1 MIDTYYSMINNN
13 FAIQE
18 GTNKAILINS
28 IVLYA
33 RLIIVS
39 LCGFFTTRFALQA
52 LGIVDYGLF
61 SVLGGII
68 ALVDVANS
76 VMINTSTRFMT
87 VALGRGNKQE
97 INQQFNINFRIHAY
111 TAFFSLLIACT
122 IGYWYIFKYLNYA
135 GDIRNAVLVFT
146 LSILAADISMI
157 GIPYKGVITAKEN
170 FLVSSLPEV
179 ISSIIKLIISI
190 LLVHFFSHKL
200 LIYAGA
206 QSLLTIFPIVV
217 CYIYSKRQFPNIV
230 ELNKVV
236 DKSKY
241 KEVINFSGWTLYGT
255 LTCLAKGQGAS
266 IVVNLFFSTVMN
278 AALGVANI
286 LNGLINSIALN
297 LSQPMF
303 PQITKSYAAGDM
315 GRSIQLLCMT
325 TKFSYLI
332 ILLVSAPFLIDA
344 DWLIGLWLVD
354 VPPMTAKLT
363 CLLLIDLLVSSFN
376 SGVATIIKANGN
388 IGWYEFSGNTL
399 RLFAVVIAYFVLRD
413 GAPVETLLYI
423 YIICSAI
430 IIVINQIILHNIVR
444 VDNVILIKH
453 SYIPSIIVTA
463 LFSPFLMINITVNP
477 IYEILLGFTY
487 LSVLVWFIGFN
498 KKERNFVKIIFSNVI
513 NRLRKN

>member
-1 MIDTYYSMINNN
+1 MIKSNLT
-13 FAIQE
+13 IQE
-18 GTNKAILINS
+18 GTNKTIVINS

-33 RLIIVS
+33 RLIIVT

-52 LGIVDYGLF
+52 LGVVDYGLF

-111 TAFFSLLIACT
+111 TALFSLLLACT
-122 IGYWYIFKYLNYA
+122 VGYWYIFKYLNYA
-135 GDIRNAVLVFT
+135 GEIRNAILVFT
-146 LSILAADISMI
+146 FSIIAADISMI

-170 FLVSSLPEV
+170 FVVSSLPEV
-179 ISSIIKLIISI
+179 ISAIIKLIISI

-217 CYIYSKRQFPNIV
+217 CYIYSKKQFPDIV
-230 ELNKVV
+230 ALNKVV
-236 DKSKY
+236 DKTKY
-241 KEVINFSGWTLYGT
+241 KEVVNFSGWTLYGT

-266 IVVNLFFSTVMN
+266 IVINLFFTTVMN
-278 AALGVANI
+278 AALGVANM
-286 LNGLINSIALN
+286 LNSLISNIAQN

-315 GRSIQLLCMT
+315 DRSIQLLCMT

-344 DWLIGLWLVD
+344 NWIIGLWLVE

-363 CLLLIDLLVSSFN
+363 CLLIIDLLVSSFN

-388 IGWYEFSGNTL
+388 IGWYEFSSNTL
-399 RLFAVVIAYFVLRD
+399 RLIAVIIAYFVLRD
-413 GAPVETLLYI
+413 GAPVDTLFYI
-423 YIICSAI
+423 YIICSAL
-430 IIVINQIILHNIVR
+430 IIVVNQIILKRIVRIDNIV
-444 VDNVILIKH
+444 LIKH
-453 SYIPSIIVTA
+453 SYIPSIIVTV
-463 LFSPFLMINITVNP
+463 LFIPILLINSIMSPILM
-477 IYEILLGFTY
+477 ILLGFTY
-487 LSVLVWFIGFN
+487 LSALIWFVGFN
-498 KKERNFVKIIFSNVI
+498 KKERGFIKNMLSSII
-513 NRLRKN
+513 NRFKKK